1 MSNDKPL
8 FSWQVFNRDAG
19 FADRVRRQPHAPR
32 QVLIMNMSETL
43 EVPLPAG
50 AAYYLAW
57 CEFRTGTAK
66 QMDTHFIIRLAFNDK
81 SWLAGIE
88 CVL

>member
-1 MSNDKPL
+1 MSSDKPL

-19 FADRVRRQPHAPR
+19 FADQVTRQPHAPW

-50 AAYYLAW
+50 AAYYLA
-57 CEFRTGTAK
+57 
-66 QMDTHFIIRLAFNDK
+66 
-81 SWLAGIE
+81 
-88 CVL
+88 